1 MDRLLIVMTIFAIVL
16 LGILLLFNT
25 IGLISK
31 IWTIYDEIVDFKYR
45 TEERIKNIIEAFI
58 EINIL
63 IVFFYIMTYI
73 LIDLINVM
81 NK

>member
-1 MDRLLIVMTIFAIVL
+1 MTIFAIVL

-31 IWTIYDEIVDFKYR
+31 IWTIYDEIVDFKYH

-73 LIDLINVM
+73 LIDLI
-81 NK
+81 

>member
-1 MDRLLIVMTIFAIVL
+1 MDRLLIVMTIFAIVV

-73 LIDLINVM
+73 LIDLI
-81 NK
+81 